1 VRLWKV
7 NCLLSHSLFSLSH
20 SKNTITESI
29 ILAGGF
35 GTRLQTVVS
44 DLPKPMASVAD
55 KPFLHYV
62 VKQLIQQG
70 IQRIVFSVGYKSEY
84 IIDYFSNTDFG
95 IEMLFQKESEPLG
108 TGGGIKYAMLACQS
122 NDILVLNGDT
132 YFDID
137 FSTLH
142 TIYLEK
148 KAKAALA
155 LRFVDNAG
163 RYGQVKLD
171 ENNTIVAFEEK
182 NLTEVKAGCING
194 GTYILNKNYFIENTE
209 KKFSIE
215 KDFFEKQVEQSVLAG
230 HVYDNYF
237 IDIGIPED
245 YYKANED
252 FRTF

>member
-1 VRLWKV
+1 
-7 NCLLSHSLFSLSH
+7 LSQQHH
-20 SKNTITESI
+20 KMTEAI

-35 GTRLQTVVS
+35 GTRLQTVVN
-44 DLPKPMASVAD
+44 DLPKPMANVVD

-62 VKQLIQQG
+62 VKQLMQQG

-84 IIDYFSNTDFG
+84 IIDYFSNKDFG

-108 TGGGIKYAMLACQS
+108 TGGGIKYAMQACQS
-122 NDILVLNGDT
+122 SDVLVLNGDT

-137 FSTLH
+137 FSLLH
-142 TIYLEK
+142 NLYLEK

-155 LRFVDNAG
+155 LRFVADAG
-163 RYGQVKLD
+163 RYGQVSVDKQ
-171 ENNTIVAFEEK
+171 NTIVAFEEK
-182 NLTEVKAGCING
+182 NLSAIKAGCING
-194 GTYILNKNYFIENTE
+194 GTYILNKNYFIENTNT
-209 KKFSIE
+209 KFSIE
-215 KDFFEKQVEQSVLAG
+215 KDFFEKQVEQGILVG
-230 HVYDNYF
+230 HVYDSYF

>member
-1 VRLWKV
+1 
-7 NCLLSHSLFSLSH
+7 LSLKHH
-20 SKNTITESI
+20 KMTEAI

-35 GTRLQTVVS
+35 GTRLQTVVN
-44 DLPKPMASVAD
+44 DLPKPMANVAD

-84 IIDYFSNTDFG
+84 IVDYFTNTDFS
-95 IEMLFQKESEPLG
+95 IEMLFQKENEPLG
-108 TGGGIKYAMLACQS
+108 TGGGIKYAMQACQS

-163 RYGQVKLD
+163 RYGQVKLN
-171 ENNTIVAFEEK
+171 ENSIITTFEEK
-182 NLTEVKAGCING
+182 NLSAIKAGCING

-209 KKFSIE
+209 IKFSIE
-215 KDFFEKQVEQSVLAG
+215 KDFFEKQVDQDILAG

>member
-1 VRLWKV
+1 
-7 NCLLSHSLFSLSH
+7 LLHT
-20 SKNTITESI
+20 KNTITEAI

-35 GTRLQTVVS
+35 GTRLQTVVN
-44 DLPKPMASVAD
+44 DLPKPMANVAD
-55 KPFLHYV
+55 KPFLYYV

-84 IIDYFSNTDFG
+84 IVDYFSNTDFG

-108 TGGGIKYAMLACQS
+108 TGGGIKYAMQACQS

-137 FSTLH
+137 FSILH
-142 TIYLEK
+142 AIYVKK

-163 RYGQVKLD
+163 RYGQVKISED
-171 ENNTIVAFEEK
+171 STITAFEEK
-182 NLTEVKAGCING
+182 NMSEIKAGCING
-194 GTYILNKNYFIENTE
+194 GTYILDKNYFIQNTE
-209 KKFSIE
+209 TKFSIE
-215 KDFFEKQVEQSVLAG
+215 KDFFEKQVDKGVLAG
-230 HVYDNYF
+230 YVYKDYF
-237 IDIGIPED
+237 IDIGVPED
-245 YYKANED
+245 YFKANED

>member
-1 VRLWKV
+1 
-7 NCLLSHSLFSLSH
+7 LSQIN
-20 SKNTITESI
+20 NTLTEAI

-35 GTRLQTVVS
+35 GIRLQTVVN
-44 DLPKPMASVAD
+44 DLPKPMANVAD

-70 IQRIVFSVGYKSEY
+70 IQRIVFSVGYKSAY

-108 TGGGIKYAMLACQS
+108 TGGGIKYAMQACQS

-137 FSTLH
+137 FLTLH

-155 LRFVDNAG
+155 LRFVDNAS
-163 RYGQVKLD
+163 RYGQVKLN
-171 ENNTIVAFEEK
+171 ENNIITTFEEK
-182 NLTEVKAGCING
+182 NLSAIKAGCING

-209 KKFSIE
+209 IKFSIE
-215 KDFFEKQVEQSVLAG
+215 KDFFEKQVDRGIFAG
-230 HVYDNYF
+230 YVYDNYF

>member
-1 VRLWKV
+1 M
-7 NCLLSHSLFSLSH
+7 SLQNH
-20 SKNTITESI
+20 KITEAI

-44 DLPKPMASVAD
+44 DLPKPMAAVAD

-70 IQRIVFSVGYKSEY
+70 IERIVFSVGYKSEA
-84 IIDYFSNTDFG
+84 IVDYFSNSEFA
-95 IEMLFQKESEPLG
+95 IEMLFQKENEPLG
-108 TGGGIKYAMLACQS
+108 TGGGIKYAMQACLS

-137 FSTLH
+137 FSDLH
-142 TIYLEK
+142 DIYFEK

-155 LRFVDNAG
+155 LRVVDNAS
-163 RYGQVKLD
+163 RYGQVKMND
-171 ENNTIVAFEEK
+171 NNSIIAFEEK
-182 NLTEVKAGCING
+182 NLEEVKSGCING
-194 GTYILNKNYFIENTE
+194 GTYILNKKYFIENTE
-209 KKFSIE
+209 IKFSIE
-215 KDFFEKQVEQSVLAG
+215 QQFFETQVKHGVLAG
-230 HVYDNYF
+230 KVFKDYF